1 MPTNNSILTNA
12 LIAKEAL
19 VQLENQMVLG
29 NLVHR
34 NRTSKRG
41 PMWTMTSSCA

>member
-1 MPTNNSILTNA
+1 MANTILTNA

-19 VQLENQMVLG
+19 IQLENQMVLG

-34 NRTSKRG
+34 GYEDEFDQKAS
-41 PMWTMTSSCA
+41 